1 VFAFKFELFNLK
13 IELSKKK
20 YLVHGVP
27 HFASPSVTHVPYF
40 ASYVGDDLS
49 AAACGKRTHGCFNFV
64 MPDLMCKF

>member
-40 ASYVGDDLS
+40 ASYEKTTIDLVIYKIL
-49 AAACGKRTHGCFNFV
+49 CGNVYVLHHLV
-64 MPDLMCKF
+64 